1 MTPFRMIREHRTTD
15 KGRERNFN
23 MEKIPYQRTM
33 EFSSEDTG
41 SIIYA
46 NSEPQPNA
54 KHSCAASVA
63 IAR

>member
-1 MTPFRMIREHRTTD
+1 
-15 KGRERNFN
+15 